1 MIFSGNP
8 KSIQLES
15 GDENLSVRELW
26 SRWVDWHLTDDNSKY
41 GIWMFNVG
49 GDDID
54 VAEGTKIPIYLFLE
68 EANLIHPKEA
78 NYTQTVSD
86 GVLLVAGGGDPF
98 DSTHGAFTVRVRY
111 SQPVQAISFVA
122 GESTGLTTGTIADAV
137 REEMDSQSKKLRSIL
152 NNVQ

>member
-1 MIFSGNP
+1 
-8 KSIQLES
+8 
-15 GDENLSVRELW
+15 
-26 SRWVDWHLTDDNSKY
+26 
-41 GIWMFNVG
+41 
-49 GDDID
+49 
-54 VAEGTKIPIYLFLE
+54 
-68 EANLIHPKEA
+68 
-78 NYTQTVSD
+78 
-86 GVLLVAGGGDPF
+86 LLVAGGGDPF

>member
-1 MIFSGNP
+1 MIFDGP
-8 KSIQLES
+8 TMSIKLES
-15 GDENLSVRELW
+15 GDENLSVRNLW
-26 SRWVDWHLTDDNSKY
+26 SRWVDWYLTDDNSKY
-41 GIWMFNVG
+41 GIWMFTVG

-54 VAEGTKIPIYLFLE
+54 AAEGTKIPVYCFMTQP
-68 EANLIHPKEA
+68 NMIHPKEA
-78 NYTQTVSD
+78 NYTQKITD
-86 GVLLVAGGGDPF
+86 GILLVAGGGDPF
-98 DSTHGAFTVRVRY
+98 NDAHGSYTVRVQY